1 MSDPHPPSAPA
12 PHHPAVE
19 MCRVIEELYRLQ
31 LITATGG
38 NVSARS
44 LDDPSRAFIT
54 PSGSFKG
61 ELSPE
66 SMIEVDLQGE
76 PVRVGQA
83 KPSSELPIHLAILQ
97 ARPDIMAVVHC
108 HAPRATTLVNAD
120 LPFLPISTES
130 AFLAHIGRI
139 PFVVPGTP
147 ALAEAIV
154 AALGQ
159 GWAVLMQNHG
169 LIVAARSL
177 RRAADIAHIVERTS
191 DVILGCYAVGRP
203 PPVLPPELVAELS
216 AKADLMA

>member
-1 MSDPHPPSAPA
+1 MSD
-12 PHHPAVE
+12 VREE
-19 MCRVIEELYRLQ
+19 MCRVIDELYRLQ
-31 LITATGG
+31 LITSTGG

-44 LDDPSRAFIT
+44 AEAPDRAFIT
-54 PSGSFKG
+54 PSASFKG
-61 ELSPE
+61 QLSPE
-66 SMIEVDLQGE
+66 TLVAIDLEGR
-76 PVRVGQA
+76 PLHGSGDPRSA
-83 KPSSELPIHLAILQ
+83 KPSSEVPIHVAILK
-97 ARPDIMAVVHC
+97 ARPDIQAVVHC

-130 AFLAHIGRI
+130 AFLANIGRI

-147 ALAEAIV
+147 ALADAIV
-154 AALGQ
+154 GALGQ

-177 RRAADIAHIVERTS
+177 RRAADITQIVERTS

-203 PPVLPPELVAELS
+203 PPTLPAELVAELS

>member
-1 MSDPHPPSAPA
+1 MSD
-12 PHHPAVE
+12 VRE
-19 MCRVIEELYRLQ
+19 DMCQVIEELYRLQ
-31 LITATGG
+31 LITSTGG

-44 LDDPSRAFIT
+44 SVDPSHAFIT
-54 PSGSFKG
+54 PTASFKG
-61 ELSPE
+61 ALTPE
-66 SMIEVDLQGE
+66 GLVQVDL
-76 PVRVGQA
+76 
-83 KPSSELPIHLAILQ
+83 KPSSELPIHLAILR
-97 ARPDIMAVVHC
+97 ARPDVQAVVHC

-154 AALGQ
+154 EALGQ

-177 RRAADIAHIVERTS
+177 RRAADITQIVERTS
-191 DVILGCYAVGRP
+191 DIILGCYAVGRP
-203 PPVLPPELVAELS
+203 PPVLPAELVAELS
-216 AKADLMA
+216 AKPDLMA

>member
-1 MSDPHPPSAPA
+1 MSD
-12 PHHPAVE
+12 VRVD

-31 LITATGG
+31 LITSTGG

-44 LDDPSRAFIT
+44 SDDPTHAFIT
-54 PSGSFKG
+54 PTASFKG
-61 ELSPE
+61 ELSPDGLVQ
-66 SMIEVDLQGE
+66 VDLDG
-76 PVRVGQA
+76 RSLRTGQA
-83 KPSSELPIHLAILQ
+83 KPSSELPIHLAILR
-97 ARPDIMAVVHC
+97 ARPDIQAVVHC

-139 PFVVPGTP
+139 PFVVPGTD

-154 AALGQ
+154 TALGQ

-177 RRAADIAHIVERTS
+177 RRAADITQIVERTS
-191 DVILGCYAVGRP
+191 DIILGCYAAVGRP
-203 PPVLPPELVAELS
+203 PPVLPADLVAELS
-216 AKADLMA
+216 AKSDLMA

>member
-1 MSDPHPPSAPA
+1 MSD
-12 PHHPAVE
+12 VRDE
-19 MCRVIEELYRLQ
+19 MCRIIEELYRMQ

-44 LDDPSRAFIT
+44 DRADDEAFIT

-61 ELSPE
+61 ELRPDTLVR
-66 SMIEVDLQGE
+66 IDLTGR
-76 PVRVGQA
+76 PLDPDAA
-83 KPSSELPIHLAILQ
+83 KPSSEALIHTAILR
-97 ARPDIMAVVHC
+97 ARPDIQAVVHC

-130 AFLAHIGRI
+130 AFLANIGRI
-139 PFVVPGTP
+139 PFIVPGTP
-147 ALAEAIV
+147 ELAEGLV

-177 RRAADIAHIVERTS
+177 RRAADIAQIVERTC

-203 PPVLPPELVAELS
+203 PPVLPAALVAELS
-216 AKADLMA
+216 SKPDLMA

>member
-1 MSDPHPPSAPA
+1 MSD
-12 PHHPAVE
+12 VREE
-19 MCRVIEELYRLQ
+19 MCRVIDELYRLQ
-31 LITATGG
+31 LITSTGG

-44 LDDPSRAFIT
+44 SEAPDRAFIT
-54 PSGSFKG
+54 PTASFKG
-61 ELSPE
+61 QLSPDTLV
-66 SMIEVDLQGE
+66 SIDLQGR
-76 PVRVGQA
+76 PLSPGGA
-83 KPSSELPIHLAILQ
+83 KPSSEVPIHVAILR
-97 ARPDIMAVVHC
+97 ARPDIQAVVHC
-108 HAPRATTLVNAD
+108 HAPRATTLVNSE

-147 ALAEAIV
+147 ALATAIV
-154 AALGQ
+154 SALGS

-177 RRAADIAHIVERTS
+177 RRAADITQIVERTCE
-191 DVILGCYAVGRP
+191 VILGGYAVGRP